1 MIKIL
6 IVDDDINVHRILTMI
21 INHEGVATVMD
32 NVITDGN
39 DVIEAI
45 EEEKPDIVII
55 DLLMPKKDGISAVKE
70 IKKTYDNIQ
79 FVMLSQVTSKD
90 MVAKAYEAGIEFYIN
105 KPINAIEV
113 KTVLKKVI
121 EKIQMEIKLNQ
132 IKTLIGTEKHTS
144 SPKINEDA
152 YMDKIKYIMKRIG
165 ILGEAGCEDI
175 IKTIEYMIANKDA
188 LATYTLKEIFEKI
201 SSKPKS
207 VEQRIRRT
215 AFMALNNLA
224 NIGIEDYMNDTF
236 SEFSTSLFSF
246 DEVKREMDY
255 IRGKEKER
263 GKINVKKFLEGIYY
277 YIE

>member
-21 INHEGVATVMD
+21 INHEEVATVID

-39 DVIEAI
+39 DVMEAI
-45 EEEKPDIVII
+45 EEENPDIVII

-70 IKKTYDNIQ
+70 IKKTYGNIQ

-132 IKTLIGTEKHTS
+132 IKTLIGIEKHTS
-144 SPKINEDA
+144 SPKSNEDA

-165 ILGEAGCEDI
+165 ILGEVGCEDI

-188 LATYTLKEIFEKI
+188 LASYTLKEIFEKI
-201 SSKPKS
+201 SYKPKS